1 LDSPNAKTIHEGSSK
16 RYTNKS
22 SELNGKRCQVYQAD
36 GSTNPVTSP
45 AQSDEGD
52 GSGLEEPQAIGVHTM
67 GNTGKR
73 ETVTRDEITVAPCG
87 DLVFVQ
93 PKVDRKP
100 MTQWPLRR
108 LAKTIPMSSK
118 GTDAVHLVGE
128 ETPMTGTVVSVAT
141 QNASGNGTYN
151 T

>member
-1 LDSPNAKTIHEGSSK
+1 
-16 RYTNKS
+16 
-22 SELNGKRCQVYQAD
+22 
-36 GSTNPVTSP
+36 
-45 AQSDEGD
+45 
-52 GSGLEEPQAIGVHTM
+52 M

-87 DLVFVQ
+87 DLVFVR
-93 PKVDRKP
+93 PPRVDQKP

-108 LAKTIPMSSK
+108 LAKTIPMSSN
-118 GTDAVHLVGE
+118 GSDAVYLVGE
-128 ETPMTGTVVSVAT
+128 ETPTTGTVVSVAT